1 MVHFFK
7 PKPKEVSTK
16 HFSLNITDID
26 MKGRGVARLNNVT
39 WFVQGALPGEEVVVR
54 TIDLKKDIGN
64 AELISVKKRS
74 DDRVKPL
81 CENYDKCGGCSLQ
94 HVSIEKEL
102 EAKVNGI
109 KRAFKKL
116 LKIDIFEP
124 DETVVMDESGYRR
137 VCRLSIQADRKEYHL
152 GFREEFGKKIV
163 EVNSCLVLIPFLSDL
178 IEPLRKLYGKFSNFK
193 LIGHIELVK
202 ANPKPVILFRVIA
215 ELPSQDLELIK
226 NFANEHSVIAYV
238 LTHYK
243 RGKEELEDHDEIKVL
258 NEELLEG
265 NPKPYY
271 EIDGLKIYFLPNDFV
286 QINEEMN
293 KRLVHKALSYLDLNN
308 NDEVL
313 DLYCGVGNFSL
324 PMAKIAKHVYAV
336 EGVWDMVKAGEL
348 NAKLN
353 SLDNLQFCVHNLDED
368 FEKTIWAKSNITKL
382 LLDPGR
388 EGAFKVVNFIAKR
401 KIKDLVYVSCNPLT
415 MVRDLDVLLKSGY
428 EIKKWSVFDMFP
440 RTSHVETV
448 ILMSRKE

>member
-1 MVHFFK
+1 M
-7 PKPKEVSTK
+7 
-16 HFSLNITDID
+16 
-26 MKGRGVARLNNVT
+26 
-39 WFVQGALPGEEVVVR
+39 
-54 TIDLKKDIGN
+54 
-64 AELISVKKRS
+64 
-74 DDRVKPL
+74 
-81 CENYDKCGGCSLQ
+81 
-94 HVSIEKEL
+94 
-102 EAKVNGI
+102 
-109 KRAFKKL
+109 
-116 LKIDIFEP
+116 
-124 DETVVMDESGYRR
+124 
-137 VCRLSIQADRKEYHL
+137 
-152 GFREEFGKKIV
+152 
-163 EVNSCLVLIPFLSDL
+163 
-178 IEPLRKLYGKFSNFK
+178 
-193 LIGHIELVK
+193 
-202 ANPKPVILFRVIA
+202 
-215 ELPSQDLELIK
+215 
-226 NFANEHSVIAYV
+226 
-238 LTHYK
+238 
-243 RGKEELEDHDEIKVL
+243 
-258 NEELLEG
+258 
-265 NPKPYY
+265 
-271 EIDGLKIYFLPNDFV
+271 

-415 MVRDLDVLLKSGY
+415 MVRDLDGLLKSGY

-448 ILMSRKE
+448 VLLSRDKA